1 MTRIKKR
8 RKICFVLLYALNKQH
23 AILKQVDA
31 IVVLNSE
38 EEFQFAISFVVKFT
52 QHLKTFSKKIRLF
65 DQLLKLM

>member
-1 MTRIKKR
+1 MCTQVYMTRIKKR

-31 IVVLNSE
+31 FVVLNSE

-52 QHLKTFSKKIRLF
+52 QHLILIT
-65 DQLLKLM
+65 DMPNTQ